1 MDGIS
6 ECLCYYRMAQD
17 PKQQTL
23 ANFDFND
30 IYMLFELWNI
40 IFILGHSSLL
50 SDIYQVKNDM
60 DLCMFLLLDL
70 WLPPITS
77 VPQSCKINQQ
87 LAHFIVCSEKCP
99 SCSKCLW
106 LNFEHKRMTL
116 CYFLCITIWSLKIFL
131 KGSITLNTLTG
142 QNI

>member
-6 ECLCYYRMAQD
+6 ECLCYYRVAQD

-23 ANFDFND
+23 ANFDFID

-40 IFILGHSSLL
+40 SFILRHSSVL

-70 WLPPITS
+70 VTTHHLSTS
-77 VPQSCKINQQ
+77 G
-87 LAHFIVCSEKCP
+87 L
-99 SCSKCLW
+99 
-106 LNFEHKRMTL
+106 
-116 CYFLCITIWSLKIFL
+116 
-131 KGSITLNTLTG
+131 
-142 QNI
+142 

>member
-6 ECLCYYRMAQD
+6 ECLCYYRVAQD

-40 IFILGHSSLL
+40 IFILGHSSVL

-77 VPQSCKINQQ
+77 VPQGYKINQQ

-116 CYFLCITIWSLKIFL
+116 CCFLCITIWSLKIFL

>member
-6 ECLCYYRMAQD
+6 ECLCYYRVAQD

-40 IFILGHSSLL
+40 IFILGDSSVL
-50 SDIYQVKNDM
+50 SDIYQVKNDR

-77 VPQSCKINQQ
+77 VPQGCKNKPATGTFHCLFRKMPQ
-87 LAHFIVCSEKCP
+87 LFQMLMAQF
-99 SCSKCLW
+99 W
-106 LNFEHKRMTL
+106 T
-116 CYFLCITIWSLKIFL
+116 
-131 KGSITLNTLTG
+131 
-142 QNI
+142 

>member
-6 ECLCYYRMAQD
+6 ECLCYYRVAQD

-40 IFILGHSSLL
+40 IFILRHSSVL

-70 WLPPITS
+70 ATTHHLSTS
-77 VPQSCKINQQ
+77 G
-87 LAHFIVCSEKCP
+87 L
-99 SCSKCLW
+99 
-106 LNFEHKRMTL
+106 
-116 CYFLCITIWSLKIFL
+116 
-131 KGSITLNTLTG
+131 
-142 QNI
+142 

>member
-6 ECLCYYRMAQD
+6 ECLCYYRLAQD

-40 IFILGHSSLL
+40 IFILGDSSVL
-50 SDIYQVKNDM
+50 SDIYQVKNEWI
-60 DLCMFLLLDL
+60 CACFCY
-70 WLPPITS
+70 WTCGYHPS
-77 VPQSCKINQQ
+77 PQYLRVVKINQQ

-116 CYFLCITIWSLKIFL
+116 CCFLCITIWSLKIFL

>member
-6 ECLCYYRMAQD
+6 ECLCYYRVAQD
-17 PKQQTL
+17 PNQQTL

-40 IFILGHSSLL
+40 IFILGDSSVL

-70 WLPPITS
+70 VTTHHLSTS
-77 VPQSCKINQQ
+77 G
-87 LAHFIVCSEKCP
+87 L
-99 SCSKCLW
+99 
-106 LNFEHKRMTL
+106 
-116 CYFLCITIWSLKIFL
+116 
-131 KGSITLNTLTG
+131 
-142 QNI
+142 